1 MNRRERRLQQF
12 RPAYY
17 ADMLARATGS
27 ALGATKAVSVPVNY
41 KDIGKERR
49 KKGTNR
55 TMVINQQTEQE
66 K

>member
-17 ADMLARATGS
+17 ADMLRRATGS
-27 ALGATKAVSVPVNY
+27 ALGATTAISVPVNY
-41 KDIGKERR
+41 KDIGNERR

-55 TMVINQQTEQE
+55 TMVMIQPTEQE